1 MRQANVAPVVGIPE
15 GVDLT
20 DLDLFASG
28 FPHDVFTRLRAIAPV
43 LWHEPT
49 DHTPDGE
56 GFWSAHSH
64 AACMTVVHDPGAFS
78 SETGGTRPFGGTTLN
93 DLPVAGLMLNMMD
106 DPRHQ
111 RVRLLV
117 SKGLT
122 PRTIARLEDELRTR
136 TARLVDDA
144 IERGECDF
152 VNDVAGELPMQ
163 AICILMGIPEGDRH
177 RLFGWI
183 EHAFDFKGGREA
195 FETTDEVSQAAAA
208 MFEYGTALVADK
220 RAHPADDMLS
230 VVTHAH
236 LEGED
241 PPELTDQELQFFFS
255 LLWAAGADTTRN
267 AIAGAIVALDAFP
280 EQWRALRDAPA
291 VDGAA
296 VDEIVRWTHPAAYN
310 RRTATREIDLFGQA
324 VRPGDKVVFW
334 EASANRDE
342 DVFADPFRFDLGRD
356 PNPHL
361 GFGHG
366 VHHCL
371 GANLAR
377 LEIRVVLDELRARVG
392 RIELTGPVEWTR
404 SNKHTGI
411 RHLPVRLAPRT

>member
-1 MRQANVAPVVGIPE
+1 VARIPQ

-20 DLDLFASG
+20 DLDLFAGG
-28 FPHDVFTRLRAIAPV
+28 FPHDVFTRLRHLAPV

-49 DHTPDGE
+49 GHTPEGE
-56 GFWSAHSH
+56 GFWSVHSH
-64 AACMTVVHDPGAFS
+64 AGCMTVVHDPGAFS
-78 SETGGTRPFGGTTLN
+78 SETGGARPFGGTTLN

-122 PRTIARLEDELRTR
+122 LRTIARLGDDLRAR
-136 TARLVDDA
+136 TAQLVEAA
-144 IERGECDF
+144 IDRGDCDF
-152 VNDVAGELPMQ
+152 VNEIAGELPMQ
-163 AICILMGIPEGDRH
+163 AICILMGIPEGDRYQ
-177 RLFGWI
+177 LFEWI

-195 FETTDEVSQAAAA
+195 FETTAEVSHAAAS
-208 MFEYGTALVADK
+208 MFEYGTALIAEK

-230 VVTHAH
+230 VVCHAR
-236 LEGED
+236 LAGED

-267 AIAGAIVALDAFP
+267 AIAGAVVALDAFP
-280 EQWRALRDAPA
+280 DQWRALRAARCASSSA
-291 VDGAA
+291 VE
-296 VDEIVRWTHPAAYN
+296 EIVRWTHPAAYN
-310 RRTATREIDLFGQA
+310 RRTATRDLELFAEGVHA
-324 VRPGDKVVFW
+324 GDKVVFW

-342 DVFADPFRFDLGRD
+342 DVFAHPFRFDLDRDRD

-377 LEIRVVLDELRARVG
+377 LEIRVVLDELCARVG
-392 RIELTGPVEWTR
+392 EIELTGPVEWTR

-411 RHLPVRLAPRT
+411 RHLPVRLTRKA

>member
-1 MRQANVAPVVGIPE
+1 MAQIPPD
-15 GVDLT
+15 VDLT
-20 DLDLFASG
+20 DLDLFAAG

-43 LWHEPT
+43 LWHAPT
-49 DHTPDGE
+49 EHTPDGD
-56 GFWSAHSH
+56 GFWSVHSH

-78 SETGGTRPFGGTTLN
+78 SETGGSRPYGGTTLN
-93 DLPVAGLMLNMMD
+93 DLPMAGLMLNMMD

-122 PRTIARLEDELRTR
+122 PRTIARLDDELRRR
-136 TARLVDDA
+136 TTTLIDA
-144 IERGECDF
+144 ALERGECDF

-163 AICILMGIPEGDRH
+163 AICMLMGIPESDRH
-177 RLFGWI
+177 QLFRWI
-183 EHAFDFKGGREA
+183 EHVFDFKGGREA
-195 FETTDEVSQAAAA
+195 FESTGEAAEAAAA
-208 MFEYGTALVADK
+208 MFEYGAALIAEK
-220 RAHPADDMLS
+220 RAHPGDDMLS
-230 VVTHAH
+230 VVCHARM
-236 LEGED
+236 EGED
-241 PPELTDQELQFFFS
+241 PPELADQEVQFFFS

-267 AIAGAIVALDAFP
+267 AIAGAVVALDGFP
-280 EQWRALRDAPA
+280 DQWRALRAADATSPTA
-291 VDGAA
+291 VE
-296 VDEIVRWTHPAAYN
+296 EIVRWTHPAAYN
-310 RRTATREIDLFGQA
+310 RRTATRELELCGEVVHA
-324 VRPGDKVVFW
+324 GDKVVFW

-342 DVFADPFRFDLGRD
+342 DVFAEPFRFDIARD

-392 RIELTGPVEWTR
+392 AIELTGPVVWNR

-411 RHLPVRLAPRT
+411 RHLPARLTPA